1 MKTIMD
7 KQGTIKDVDDNYEL
21 ASDEARIY
29 PHVVYHTIAGY
40 ESIIARVSFERSL
53 KPAGGVQIKTMKELE
68 DEQSTESYRQKK
80 AELHAVLESEKP
92 APKTEKQILIDEGYT
107 SSEADTILEFEAS
120 GATRELAKKLLAKF
134 ATKTIN
140 GGVQIK

>member
-80 AELHAVLESEKP
+80 AELHAILNPPVIEKTD
-92 APKTEKQILIDEGYT
+92 KEKLIDEGKT
-107 SSEADTILEFEAS
+107 AQEADEIIALRDAGLTLEA
-120 GATRELAKKLLAKF
+120 AKIIQSKIS
-134 ATKTIN
+134 ATKTATL
-140 GGVQIK
+140 K